1 MYVDFK
7 QLTANEVYFS
17 MIQAVVPRPIAWV
30 LSENSDGSHNL
41 APFSY
46 FNAVCS
52 APPLIMLSIG
62 TRPDG
67 SPKDTTEN
75 IAARQD
81 FVIHV
86 AHVAMRGPL
95 NASSASL
102 PAGESELTLLELPVT
117 PFEGSRLPRLRD
129 ARIALACRCQEI
141 LELGE
146 APQSLILGRVI
157 GLYVDDSILIDDPK
171 GRLKIDIRR
180 LDPLAR
186 LGAGQYAALGEIF
199 HLTRP
204 E

>member
-7 QLTANEVYFS
+7 PLSANEVYFS

-30 LSENSDGSHNL
+30 LSENSDGGHNL

-52 APPLIMLSIG
+52 DPPMIMLSIG
-62 TRPDG
+62 VRPDG
-67 SPKDTTEN
+67 SPKDTTTN
-75 IAARQD
+75 IATRRD
-81 FVIHV
+81 FVVHI
-86 AHVAMRGPL
+86 AHVALRESV

-102 PAGESELTLLELPVT
+102 PAGESELAALDLPLA

-129 ARIALACRCQEI
+129 ARIAMACSSHE
-141 LELGE
+141 LFELGE
-146 APQSLILGRVI
+146 APQSVILGQVH
-157 GLYVDDSILIDDPK
+157 GLYLDDSILVTDPK
-171 GRLKIDIRR
+171 GRLRVDIRR

-204 E
+204 M